1 MEPVSAPVKEEAPI
15 AASQESPV
23 RQHPAE
29 DDEEPMEQEES
40 NPVKQEE
47 SDPVPQVRWSHSK
60 YNVINDL
67 DLPICTSMLDTYG
80 SLTYTG

>member
-40 NPVKQEE
+40 NPVK

-67 DLPICTSMLDTYG
+67 DLPICTSMYG
-80 SLTYTG
+80 SRTYTG